1 MHSCLTLAPSLP
13 PHPYP
18 PPFRPQPAA
27 CAAHHT
33 FAFTLRSLAPRALN
47 LPPTARA
54 SAATAI
60 IFRPQPRTSSRIVRA
75 SCAAL
80 ALSSPSP
87 LFPLLQLQ
95 LELRLVAGREALRR
109 ALLAMVPQID
119 ELQKKRELMKQ
130 QQQAQQRQQARP

>member
-1 MHSCLTLAPSLP
+1 MPPRFPRIPTRRPSDPSLP
-13 PHPYP
+13 LAPL
-18 PPFRPQPAA
+18 Q
-27 CAAHHT
+27 HT

>member
-1 MHSCLTLAPSLP
+1 MRRFTLPLPSLCV
-13 PHPYP
+13 
-18 PPFRPQPAA
+18 RLRR
-27 CAAHHT
+27 AHLT
-33 FAFTLRSLAPRALN
+33 C
-47 LPPTARA
+47 PTARA

-60 IFRPQPRTSSRIVRA
+60 ISRPQPRTSSLIVRA

-80 ALSSPSP
+80 CAERSPPPLS
-87 LFPLLQLQ
+87 PLLQLQ

>member
-1 MHSCLTLAPSLP
+1 MPPRFPRILARRPSDPSLP
-13 PHPYP
+13 RAPVHP
-18 PPFRPQPAA
+18 
-27 CAAHHT
+27 T

-47 LPPTARA
+47 LPNGPCLGCHCNYLPSSAPHLVPHRARVLRGA
-54 SAATAI
+54 
-60 IFRPQPRTSSRIVRA
+60 
-75 SCAAL
+75 CAER
-80 ALSSPSP
+80 SPSP
-87 LFPLLQLQ
+87 PFPLLQLQ

>member
-1 MHSCLTLAPSLP
+1 MPPRFPRIPNRRPSDPSPPLAPL
-13 PHPYP
+13 
-18 PPFRPQPAA
+18 
-27 CAAHHT
+27 HHT

-80 ALSSPSP
+80 ALSSPP